1 MATAVPHP
9 IVAPTPVTSSD
20 GGRSPCSDPR
30 R

>member
-1 MATAVPHP
+1 MATVAPHP
-9 IVAPTPVTSSD
+9 IVALSRVTSSD